1 MKLSHNALNPPRPQL
16 TLPSEVCNDQRFY
29 AIIITPTLFGSW
41 AMVREW
47 DRIKQ
52 PGTVRETGFAS
63 EYAAV
68 TASTSLQRRKECRGY
83 APVPSGLK
91 TEDS

>member
-47 DRIKQ
+47 DRIRQ

-68 TASTSLQRRKECRGY
+68 TTSAFLRRCKGHRGY